1 MRCHCAS
8 NTIIPMDELI
18 YSTRQIFTEYL
29 KMEGCD
35 FFNIPEYQRGYKW
48 TVDNIVQLLEDLKG
62 FKQNSS
68 DEFYCLQNITITKA
82 KVNEHLCFNVIDGQQ
97 RLTTLFILI
106 SYIQR
111 NMSDKVLSSET
122 DILRYSIR
130 EETDKFLRETIL
142 SGEFW
147 NSEEYKPATKD
158 QYYITEV
165 AKAIAEW
172 FRTNSLEERTI
183 LDHLKLI
190 VNKVESGE
198 EETVFASLNGGKVD
212 LDGADLVRALLITR
226 AAKQKYPSLLSE
238 KTFHQIANDDINL
251 NINIKVSSQG
261 KINEF
266 RVKLGIELDM
276 MNNWWSDR
284 KVRSYFEQLLPN
296 RISQNKS
303 FKYSEY
309 PIDLLYYA
317 FFEAYKDELNA
328 QGKTDLDLRV
338 FENGININGRED
350 DDHLEF
356 YMEVKEFHQTLVDW
370 YNDDEIYNLLGY
382 LMYNYKSS
390 SISFAMLWKEWKS
403 SESKS
408 DFKST
413 LKRIIR
419 EQLALAYG
427 KDNDSTETTGT
438 LIQLRRAITN
448 IAENWYEKDF
458 TILFLPLLDLIPEKK
473 QVGNSIR
480 TIFKRLNPDYFKC
493 NQEDKEHVRSRSR
506 RMEEEDMS
514 EEYLL
519 ALEEENRHGLN
530 SIGNIVLLK
539 KEINRSYGNVEL
551 VKKMDRIAREH
562 IMNDTYI
569 RPHTL
574 NVFLSKLRSLKDN
587 GISDN
592 TVFWSE
598 EDIVKTVTSIDSA
611 LTEYLNLPNDLTT
624 TKAEEA

>member
-1 MRCHCAS
+1 
-8 NTIIPMDELI
+8 MDELI

-48 TVDNIVQLLEDLKG
+48 TVDNIIQLLEDLKG

-68 DEFYCLQNITITKA
+68 DEFYCLQNITITKT
-82 KVNEHLCFNVIDGQQ
+82 NINGHSCFNVIDGQQ

-111 NMSDKVLSSET
+111 NMSNKVLSAESN
-122 DILRYSIR
+122 ILRYSIR
-130 EETDKFLRETIL
+130 EETDKFLRESIL
-142 SGEFW
+142 TGDYW
-147 NSEEYKPATKD
+147 NDVEYKPATKD
-158 QYYITEV
+158 QYYIAEV
-165 AKAIAEW
+165 AKAVAEW
-172 FRTNSLEERTI
+172 FNINNLEERTI

-212 LDGADLVRALLITR
+212 LDGADLVRAILITR
-226 AAKQKYPSLLSE
+226 AAKQKYPSLISE
-238 KTFHQIANDDINL
+238 KTLHQNANDDINL
-251 NINIKVSSQG
+251 NINIKVSSLG

-317 FFEAYKDELNA
+317 FFEAYKDKLATHGN
-328 QGKTDLDLRV
+328 TDLDLRI
-338 FENGININGRED
+338 FENGIDKDGEGGN
-350 DDHLEF
+350 DHLEF
-356 YMEVKEFHQTLVDW
+356 YKEVKEFHLTLVDW

-382 LMYNYKSS
+382 LMYNYKSAS
-390 SISFAMLWKEWKS
+390 VSFAMLWNEWKLT
-403 SESKS
+403 ESKS
-408 DFKST
+408 DFKSK

-419 EQLALAYG
+419 EQLALAFPES
-427 KDNDSTETTGT
+427 DDSTDIADK
-438 LIQLRRAITN
+438 LILLRKSITN
-448 IAENWYEKDF
+448 IAENWYVKDF
-458 TILFLPLLDLIPEKK
+458 IIRFLPLLDLIPEKK
-473 QVGNSIR
+473 TVGNSVR

-493 NQEDKEHVRSRSR
+493 NQEDKEHVRSQTRQIAEEN
-506 RMEEEDMS
+506 MTEEDR
-514 EEYLL
+514 L
-519 ALEEENRHGLN
+519 ALEEENRQGIN

-539 KEINRSYGNVEL
+539 ASINRSYGNVDL

-574 NVFLSKLRSLKDN
+574 NVFLSKLQTLKDN
-587 GISDN
+587 GISEDS
-592 TVFWSE
+592 VFWSE
-598 EDIVKTVTSIDSA
+598 EDIVKTVKAIDSS
-611 LTEYLNLPNDLTT
+611 LTDYLELPKELITT
-624 TKAEEA
+624 NTEEA

>member
-1 MRCHCAS
+1 
-8 NTIIPMDELI
+8 MDELI

-29 KMEGCD
+29 KMEGCK

-48 TVDNIVQLLEDLKG
+48 TVDNVVQLLEDLKG

-82 KVNEHLCFNVIDGQQ
+82 KVNGHLCFNVIDGQQ

-111 NMSDKVLSSET
+111 NMSDKVLSTET

-130 EETDKFLRETIL
+130 EETDKFLRESIL

-147 NSEEYKPATKD
+147 NSAEYKPATKD
-158 QYYITEV
+158 QYYITDV

-212 LDGADLVRALLITR
+212 LDGADLVRAILITR

-338 FENGININGRED
+338 FENGININGRDD

-427 KDNDSTETTGT
+427 KDNDNTETTGT
-438 LIQLRRAITN
+438 LIQLRKAITN

-493 NQEDKEHVRSRSR
+493 NQEDKEHVRSRTR
-506 RMEEEDMS
+506 RMEEEDMT
-514 EEYLL
+514 EVYRL

-530 SIGNIVLLK
+530 SIGNVVLLK

-587 GISDN
+587 GISEN
-592 TVFWSE
+592 SVFWSE

-624 TKAEEA
+624 IKAEEA

>member
-1 MRCHCAS
+1 
-8 NTIIPMDELI
+8 MDELI

-35 FFNIPEYQRGYKW
+35 YFNIPEYQRGYKW
-48 TVDNIVQLLEDLKG
+48 TVDNIIQLLEDLKG

-68 DEFYCLQNITITKA
+68 DEFYCLQNITITKT
-82 KVNEHLCFNVIDGQQ
+82 NINGHSCFNVIDGQQ

-111 NMSDKVLSSET
+111 NMSNKVLSAESN
-122 DILRYSIR
+122 ILRYSIR
-130 EETDKFLRETIL
+130 EETDKFLRESIL
-142 SGEFW
+142 TGDYW
-147 NSEEYKPATKD
+147 NDVEYKPATKD
-158 QYYITEV
+158 QYYIAEV
-165 AKAIAEW
+165 AKAVAEW
-172 FRTNSLEERTI
+172 FNINNLEERTI

-212 LDGADLVRALLITR
+212 LDGADLVRAILITR
-226 AAKQKYPSLLSE
+226 AAKQKYPSLISE
-238 KTFHQIANDDINL
+238 KTLHQIANDDINL
-251 NINIKVSSQG
+251 NINIKVSSLG

-317 FFEAYKDELNA
+317 FFEAYKDKLATHGN
-328 QGKTDLDLRV
+328 TDLDLRI
-338 FENGININGRED
+338 FENGIDKDGEGGN
-350 DDHLEF
+350 DHLEF
-356 YMEVKEFHQTLVDW
+356 YKEVKEFHLTLVDW

-382 LMYNYKSS
+382 LMYNYKSAS
-390 SISFAMLWKEWKS
+390 VSFAMLWNEWKLT
-403 SESKS
+403 ESKS
-408 DFKST
+408 DFKSK

-419 EQLALAYG
+419 EQLALAFAG
-427 KDNDSTETTGT
+427 SDDSTDIADK
-438 LIQLRRAITN
+438 LILLRKSITN
-448 IAENWYEKDF
+448 IVENWYVKDF
-458 TILFLPLLDLIPEKK
+458 IIRFLPLLDLIPEKK
-473 QVGNSIR
+473 TVGNSVR

-493 NQEDKEHVRSRSR
+493 NQEDKEHVRSQTRQIAEEN
-506 RMEEEDMS
+506 MTEEDR
-514 EEYLL
+514 L
-519 ALEEENRHGLN
+519 ALEEENRQGIN

-539 KEINRSYGNVEL
+539 ASINRSYGNVEL

-574 NVFLSKLRSLKDN
+574 NVFLSKLQTLKDN
-587 GISDN
+587 GISEDS
-592 TVFWSE
+592 VFWSE
-598 EDIVKTVTSIDSA
+598 EDIVKTVKAIDSS
-611 LTEYLNLPNDLTT
+611 LTDYLELPKELITT
-624 TKAEEA
+624 NTEEA

>member
-1 MRCHCAS
+1 
-8 NTIIPMDELI
+8 MDELI

-68 DEFYCLQNITITKA
+68 DEFYCLQNITITKT
-82 KVNEHLCFNVIDGQQ
+82 NINGHSCFNVIDGQQ

-111 NMSDKVLSSET
+111 NMSNKVLSAESN
-122 DILRYSIR
+122 ILRYSIR
-130 EETDKFLRETIL
+130 EETDKFLRESIL
-142 SGEFW
+142 TGDYW
-147 NSEEYKPATKD
+147 NDVEYKPATKD
-158 QYYITEV
+158 QYYIAEV
-165 AKAIAEW
+165 AKAVAEW
-172 FRTNSLEERTI
+172 FNINNLEERTI

-212 LDGADLVRALLITR
+212 LDGADLVRAILITR
-226 AAKQKYPSLLSE
+226 AAKQKYPSLISE
-238 KTFHQIANDDINL
+238 KTLHQIANNDINL
-251 NINIKVSSQG
+251 NINIKVSSLG

-317 FFEAYKDELNA
+317 FFEAYKDKLATHGN
-328 QGKTDLDLRV
+328 TDLDLRI
-338 FENGININGRED
+338 FENGIDKDGEGGN
-350 DDHLEF
+350 DHLEF
-356 YMEVKEFHQTLVDW
+356 YKEVKEFHLTLVDW

-382 LMYNYKSS
+382 LMYNYKSAS
-390 SISFAMLWKEWKS
+390 VSFAMLWNEWKLT
-403 SESKS
+403 ESKS
-408 DFKST
+408 DFKSK

-419 EQLALAYG
+419 EQLAFAG
-427 KDNDSTETTGT
+427 SDDSTDIADK
-438 LIQLRRAITN
+438 LILLRKSITN
-448 IAENWYEKDF
+448 IAENWYVKDF
-458 TILFLPLLDLIPEKK
+458 IIRFLPLLDLIPEKK
-473 QVGNSIR
+473 TVGNSVR

-493 NQEDKEHVRSRSR
+493 NQEDKEHVRSQTRQIAEEN
-506 RMEEEDMS
+506 MTEEDR
-514 EEYLL
+514 L
-519 ALEEENRHGLN
+519 ALEEENRQGIN

-539 KEINRSYGNVEL
+539 ASINRSYGNVEL

-574 NVFLSKLRSLKDN
+574 NAFLSKLQTLKDN
-587 GISDN
+587 GISEDS
-592 TVFWSE
+592 VFWSE
-598 EDIVKTVTSIDSA
+598 EDIVKTVKAIDSS
-611 LTEYLNLPNDLTT
+611 LTDYLELPKELITT
-624 TKAEEA
+624 NTEEA

>member
-1 MRCHCAS
+1 
-8 NTIIPMDELI
+8 MDELI

-68 DEFYCLQNITITKA
+68 DEFYCLQNITITKT
-82 KVNEHLCFNVIDGQQ
+82 NINGHSCFNVIDGQQ

-111 NMSDKVLSSET
+111 NMSNKVLSAESN
-122 DILRYSIR
+122 ILRYSIR
-130 EETDKFLRETIL
+130 EETDKFLRESIL
-142 SGEFW
+142 TGDYW
-147 NSEEYKPATKD
+147 NDVEYKPATKD
-158 QYYITEV
+158 QYYIAEV
-165 AKAIAEW
+165 AKAVAEW
-172 FRTNSLEERTI
+172 FNINNLEERTI

-212 LDGADLVRALLITR
+212 LDGADLVRAILITR
-226 AAKQKYPSLLSE
+226 AAKQKYPSLISE
-238 KTFHQIANDDINL
+238 KTLHQIANDDINL
-251 NINIKVSSQG
+251 NSNIKVSSLG

-317 FFEAYKDELNA
+317 FFEAYKDKLATHGN
-328 QGKTDLDLRV
+328 TDLDLRI
-338 FENGININGRED
+338 FENGIDKDGEGGN
-350 DDHLEF
+350 DHLEF
-356 YMEVKEFHQTLVDW
+356 YKEVKEFHLTLVDW

-382 LMYNYKSS
+382 LMYNYKSAS
-390 SISFAMLWKEWKS
+390 VSFAMLWNEWKLT
-403 SESKS
+403 ESKS
-408 DFKST
+408 DFKSK

-419 EQLALAYG
+419 EQLALAFAG
-427 KDNDSTETTGT
+427 SDDSTDIADK
-438 LIQLRRAITN
+438 LILLRKSITN
-448 IAENWYEKDF
+448 IAENWYVKDF
-458 TILFLPLLDLIPEKK
+458 IIRFLPLLDLIPEKK
-473 QVGNSIR
+473 TVGNSVR

-493 NQEDKEHVRSRSR
+493 NQEDKEHVRSQTRQIAEEN
-506 RMEEEDMS
+506 MTEEDR
-514 EEYLL
+514 L
-519 ALEEENRHGLN
+519 ALEEENRQGIN

-539 KEINRSYGNVEL
+539 ASINRSYGNVEL
-551 VKKMDRIAREH
+551 VKKMDIIAREH

-574 NVFLSKLRSLKDN
+574 NVFLSKLQTLKDN
-587 GISDN
+587 GISEDS
-592 TVFWSE
+592 VFWSE
-598 EDIVKTVTSIDSA
+598 EDIVKTVKAIDSS
-611 LTEYLNLPNDLTT
+611 LTDYLELPKELITT
-624 TKAEEA
+624 NTEEA

>member
-1 MRCHCAS
+1 
-8 NTIIPMDELI
+8 
-18 YSTRQIFTEYL
+18 
-29 KMEGCD
+29 MEGCD

-48 TVDNIVQLLEDLKG
+48 TVDNIIQLLEDLKG

-68 DEFYCLQNITITKA
+68 DEFYCLQNITITKT
-82 KVNEHLCFNVIDGQQ
+82 NINGHSCFNVIDGQQ

-111 NMSDKVLSSET
+111 NMSNKVLSAESN
-122 DILRYSIR
+122 ILRYSIR
-130 EETDKFLRETIL
+130 EETDKFLRESIL
-142 SGEFW
+142 TGDYW
-147 NSEEYKPATKD
+147 NDVEYKPATKD
-158 QYYITEV
+158 QYYIAEV
-165 AKAIAEW
+165 AKAVAEW
-172 FRTNSLEERTI
+172 FNINNLEERTI

-212 LDGADLVRALLITR
+212 LDGADLVRAILITR
-226 AAKQKYPSLLSE
+226 AAKQKYPSLISE
-238 KTFHQIANDDINL
+238 KTLHQIANDDINL
-251 NINIKVSSQG
+251 NINIKVSSLG

-317 FFEAYKDELNA
+317 FFEAYKDKLATHGN
-328 QGKTDLDLRV
+328 TDLDLRI
-338 FENGININGRED
+338 FENGIDKDGEGGN
-350 DDHLEF
+350 DHLEF
-356 YMEVKEFHQTLVDW
+356 YKEVKEFHLTLVDW

-382 LMYNYKSS
+382 LMYNYKSAS
-390 SISFAMLWKEWKS
+390 VSFAMLWNEWKLT
-403 SESKS
+403 ESKS
-408 DFKST
+408 DFKSK

-419 EQLALAYG
+419 EQLALAFARS
-427 KDNDSTETTGT
+427 DDSTDIADK
-438 LIQLRRAITN
+438 LILLRKSITN
-448 IAENWYEKDF
+448 IVENWYVKDF
-458 TILFLPLLDLIPEKK
+458 IIRFLPLLDLIPEKK
-473 QVGNSIR
+473 TVGNSVR

-493 NQEDKEHVRSRSR
+493 NQEDKEHVRSQTRQIAEEN
-506 RMEEEDMS
+506 MTEEDR
-514 EEYLL
+514 L
-519 ALEEENRHGLN
+519 ALEEENRQGIN

-539 KEINRSYGNVEL
+539 ASINRSYGNVEL
-551 VKKMDRIAREH
+551 VKKMDIIAREH

-574 NVFLSKLRSLKDN
+574 NVFLSKLQTLKDN
-587 GISDN
+587 GISEDS
-592 TVFWSE
+592 VFWSE
-598 EDIVKTVTSIDSA
+598 EDIVKTVKAIDSS
-611 LTEYLNLPNDLTT
+611 LTDYLELPKELITT
-624 TKAEEA
+624 NTEEA

>member
-1 MRCHCAS
+1 
-8 NTIIPMDELI
+8 MDELI

-68 DEFYCLQNITITKA
+68 DEFYCLQNITITKT
-82 KVNEHLCFNVIDGQQ
+82 NINGHSCFNVIDGQQ

-111 NMSDKVLSSET
+111 NMSNKVLSAESN
-122 DILRYSIR
+122 ILRYSIR
-130 EETDKFLRETIL
+130 EETDKFLRESIL
-142 SGEFW
+142 TGDYW
-147 NSEEYKPATKD
+147 NDVEYKPATKD
-158 QYYITEV
+158 QYYIAEV
-165 AKAIAEW
+165 AKAVAEW
-172 FRTNSLEERTI
+172 FNINNLEERTI

-212 LDGADLVRALLITR
+212 LDGADLVRAILITR
-226 AAKQKYPSLLSE
+226 AAKQKYPSLISE
-238 KTFHQIANDDINL
+238 KTLHQIANNDINL
-251 NINIKVSSQG
+251 NINIKVSSLG

-317 FFEAYKDELNA
+317 FFEAYKDKLATHGN
-328 QGKTDLDLRV
+328 TDLDLRI
-338 FENGININGRED
+338 FENGIDKDGEGGN
-350 DDHLEF
+350 DHLEF
-356 YMEVKEFHQTLVDW
+356 YKEVKEFHLTLVDW

-382 LMYNYKSS
+382 LMYNYKSAS
-390 SISFAMLWKEWKS
+390 VSFAMLWNEWKLT
-403 SESKS
+403 ESKS
-408 DFKST
+408 DFKSK

-419 EQLALAYG
+419 EQLALAFPES
-427 KDNDSTETTGT
+427 DDSTDIADK
-438 LIQLRRAITN
+438 LILLRKSITN
-448 IAENWYEKDF
+448 IAENWYVKDF
-458 TILFLPLLDLIPEKK
+458 IIRFLPLLDLIPEKK
-473 QVGNSIR
+473 TVGNSVR

-493 NQEDKEHVRSRSR
+493 NQEDKEHVRSQTRQIAEEN
-506 RMEEEDMS
+506 MTEEDR
-514 EEYLL
+514 L
-519 ALEEENRHGLN
+519 ALEEENRQGIN

-539 KEINRSYGNVEL
+539 ASINRSYGNVEL

-574 NVFLSKLRSLKDN
+574 NVFLSKLQTLKDN
-587 GISDN
+587 GISEDS
-592 TVFWSE
+592 VFWSE
-598 EDIVKTVTSIDSA
+598 EDIVKTVKAIDSS
-611 LTEYLNLPNDLTT
+611 LTDYLELPKELITT
-624 TKAEEA
+624 NTEEA

>member
-1 MRCHCAS
+1 
-8 NTIIPMDELI
+8 MDELI

-48 TVDNIVQLLEDLKG
+48 TVDNIIQLLEDLKG

-68 DEFYCLQNITITKA
+68 DEFYCLQNITITKT
-82 KVNEHLCFNVIDGQQ
+82 NINGHTCFNVIDGQQ

-111 NMSDKVLSSET
+111 NMSNKVLSAESN
-122 DILRYSIR
+122 ILRYSIR
-130 EETDKFLRETIL
+130 EETDKFLRESIL
-142 SGEFW
+142 TGDYW
-147 NSEEYKPATKD
+147 NDVEYKPATKD
-158 QYYITEV
+158 QYYIAEV
-165 AKAIAEW
+165 AKAVAEW
-172 FRTNSLEERTI
+172 FNINNLEERTI

-212 LDGADLVRALLITR
+212 LDGADLVRAILITR
-226 AAKQKYPSLLSE
+226 AAKQKYPSLISE
-238 KTFHQIANDDINL
+238 KTLHQIANNDINL
-251 NINIKVSSQG
+251 NINIKVSSLG

-317 FFEAYKDELNA
+317 FFEAYKDKLATHGN
-328 QGKTDLDLRV
+328 TDLDLRI
-338 FENGININGRED
+338 FENGIDKDGEGGN
-350 DDHLEF
+350 DHLEF
-356 YMEVKEFHQTLVDW
+356 YKEVKEFHLTLVDW

-382 LMYNYKSS
+382 LMYNYKSAS
-390 SISFAMLWKEWKS
+390 VSFAMLWNEWKLT
-403 SESKS
+403 ESKS
-408 DFKST
+408 DFKSK

-419 EQLALAYG
+419 EQLALAFARS
-427 KDNDSTETTGT
+427 DDSTDIADK
-438 LIQLRRAITN
+438 LILLRKSITN
-448 IAENWYEKDF
+448 IAENWYVKDF
-458 TILFLPLLDLIPEKK
+458 IIRFLPLLDLIPEKK
-473 QVGNSIR
+473 TVGNSVR

-493 NQEDKEHVRSRSR
+493 NQEDKEHVRSQTRQIAEEN
-506 RMEEEDMS
+506 MTEEDR
-514 EEYLL
+514 L
-519 ALEEENRHGLN
+519 ALEEENRQGIN

-539 KEINRSYGNVEL
+539 ASINRSYGNVEL
-551 VKKMDRIAREH
+551 VTKMDRIAREH

-574 NVFLSKLRSLKDN
+574 NVFLSKLQTLKDN
-587 GISDN
+587 GISEDS
-592 TVFWSE
+592 VFWSE
-598 EDIVKTVTSIDSA
+598 EDIVKTVKAIDSS
-611 LTEYLNLPNDLTT
+611 LTDYLELPKELITT
-624 TKAEEA
+624 NTEEA

>member
-1 MRCHCAS
+1 
-8 NTIIPMDELI
+8 MDELI

-48 TVDNIVQLLEDLKG
+48 TVDNIIQLLEDLKG

-68 DEFYCLQNITITKA
+68 DEFYCLQNITITKT
-82 KVNEHLCFNVIDGQQ
+82 NINGHSCFNVIDGQQ

-111 NMSDKVLSSET
+111 NMSNKVLSAESN
-122 DILRYSIR
+122 ILRYSIR
-130 EETDKFLRETIL
+130 EETDKFLRESIL
-142 SGEFW
+142 TGDYW
-147 NSEEYKPATKD
+147 NDVEYKPATKD
-158 QYYITEV
+158 QYYIAEV
-165 AKAIAEW
+165 AKAVAEW
-172 FRTNSLEERTI
+172 FNINNLEERTI

-212 LDGADLVRALLITR
+212 LDGADLVRAILITR
-226 AAKQKYPSLLSE
+226 AAKQKYPSLISE
-238 KTFHQIANDDINL
+238 KTLHQIANNDINL
-251 NINIKVSSQG
+251 NINIKVSSLG

-317 FFEAYKDELNA
+317 FFEAYKDKLATHGN
-328 QGKTDLDLRV
+328 TDLDLRI
-338 FENGININGRED
+338 FENGIDKDGEGGN
-350 DDHLEF
+350 DHLEF
-356 YMEVKEFHQTLVDW
+356 YKEVKEFHLTLVDW

-382 LMYNYKSS
+382 LMYNYKSAS
-390 SISFAMLWKEWKS
+390 VSFAMLWNEWKLT
-403 SESKS
+403 ESKS
-408 DFKST
+408 DFKSK

-419 EQLALAYG
+419 EQLALAFAG
-427 KDNDSTETTGT
+427 SDDSTDIADK
-438 LIQLRRAITN
+438 LILLRKSITN
-448 IAENWYEKDF
+448 IAENWYVKDF
-458 TILFLPLLDLIPEKK
+458 IIRFLPLLDLIPEKK
-473 QVGNSIR
+473 TVGNSVR

-493 NQEDKEHVRSRSR
+493 NQEDKEHVRSQTRQIAEEN
-506 RMEEEDMS
+506 MTEEDR
-514 EEYLL
+514 L
-519 ALEEENRHGLN
+519 ALEEENRQGIN

-539 KEINRSYGNVEL
+539 ASINRSYGNVEL

-574 NVFLSKLRSLKDN
+574 NVFLSKLQTLKDN
-587 GISDN
+587 GISEDS
-592 TVFWSE
+592 VFWSE
-598 EDIVKTVTSIDSA
+598 EDIVKTVKAIDSS
-611 LTEYLNLPNDLTT
+611 LTDYLELPKELITT
-624 TKAEEA
+624 NTEEA

>member
-1 MRCHCAS
+1 
-8 NTIIPMDELI
+8 
-18 YSTRQIFTEYL
+18 
-29 KMEGCD
+29 MEGCD

-48 TVDNIVQLLEDLKG
+48 TVDNIIQLLEDLKG

-68 DEFYCLQNITITKA
+68 DEFYCLQNITITKT
-82 KVNEHLCFNVIDGQQ
+82 NINGHSCFNVIDGQQ

-111 NMSDKVLSSET
+111 NMSNKVLSAESN
-122 DILRYSIR
+122 ILRYSIR
-130 EETDKFLRETIL
+130 EETDKFLRESIL
-142 SGEFW
+142 TGDYW
-147 NSEEYKPATKD
+147 NDVEYKPATKD
-158 QYYITEV
+158 QYYIAEV
-165 AKAIAEW
+165 AKAVAEW
-172 FRTNSLEERTI
+172 FNINNLEERTI

-212 LDGADLVRALLITR
+212 LDGADLVRAILITR
-226 AAKQKYPSLLSE
+226 AAKQKYPSLISE
-238 KTFHQIANDDINL
+238 KTLHQIANDDINL
-251 NINIKVSSQG
+251 NINIKVSSLG

-317 FFEAYKDELNA
+317 FFEAYKDKLATHGN
-328 QGKTDLDLRV
+328 TDLDLRI
-338 FENGININGRED
+338 FENGIDKDGEGGN
-350 DDHLEF
+350 DHLEF
-356 YMEVKEFHQTLVDW
+356 YKEVKEFHLTLVDW

-382 LMYNYKSS
+382 LMYNYKSAS
-390 SISFAMLWKEWKS
+390 VSFAMLWNEWKLT
-403 SESKS
+403 ESKS
-408 DFKST
+408 DFKSK

-419 EQLALAYG
+419 EQLAFAG
-427 KDNDSTETTGT
+427 SDDSTDIADK
-438 LIQLRRAITN
+438 LILLRKSITN
-448 IAENWYEKDF
+448 IAENWYVKDF
-458 TILFLPLLDLIPEKK
+458 IIRFLPLLDLIPEKK
-473 QVGNSIR
+473 TVGNSVR

-493 NQEDKEHVRSRSR
+493 NQEDKEHVRSQTRQIAEEN
-506 RMEEEDMS
+506 MTEEDR
-514 EEYLL
+514 L
-519 ALEEENRHGLN
+519 ALEEENRQGIN

-539 KEINRSYGNVEL
+539 ASINRSYGNVEL
-551 VKKMDRIAREH
+551 VKKMDIIAREH

-574 NVFLSKLRSLKDN
+574 NVFLSKLQTLKDN
-587 GISDN
+587 GISEDS
-592 TVFWSE
+592 VFWSE
-598 EDIVKTVTSIDSA
+598 EDIVKTVKAIDSS
-611 LTEYLNLPNDLTT
+611 LTDYLELPKELITT
-624 TKAEEA
+624 NTEEA

>member
-1 MRCHCAS
+1 
-8 NTIIPMDELI
+8 
-18 YSTRQIFTEYL
+18 
-29 KMEGCD
+29 MEGCE

-62 FKQNSS
+62 FKQNTS
-68 DEFYCLQNITITKA
+68 DEFYCLQNITLTKT

-106 SYIQR
+106 SYLQR
-111 NMSDKVLSSET
+111 NMRDKVLSAES

-130 EETDKFLRETIL
+130 EETDKFLRESIL
-142 SGEFW
+142 SGDFW
-147 NSEEYKPATKD
+147 TDKEYTPATKD

-165 AKAIAEW
+165 AKAIDEW
-172 FRTNSLEERTI
+172 FKTNSLEETTI
-183 LDHLKLI
+183 LDHLKII
-190 VNKVESGE
+190 VNKVDSGE

-212 LDGADLVRALLITR
+212 LDGADLVRAILITR
-226 AAKQKYPSLLSE
+226 AAKQKYPSLLTE
-238 KTFHQIANDDINL
+238 KTLHQIANDDINL
-251 NINIKVSSQG
+251 NIHIKVSSQG

-284 KVRSYFEQLLPN
+284 EVRSYFEQLLPN

-317 FFEAYKDELNA
+317 FFEAYKNNLAAHGN
-328 QGKTDLDLRV
+328 TDLDVRV
-338 FENGININGRED
+338 FENGININGKEG

-356 YMEVKEFHQTLVDW
+356 YMEVKEFHLTLVDW

-382 LMYNYKSS
+382 LMYNFKSS
-390 SISFAMLWKEWKS
+390 SVSFAMLWKEWEL

-408 DFKST
+408 DFKSK
-413 LKRIIR
+413 LKRTIR
-419 EQLALAYG
+419 EQLALAFAG
-427 KDNDSTETTGT
+427 TDDSTDITDK
-438 LIQLRRAITN
+438 LLLLRKSITN
-448 IAENWYEKDF
+448 IAENWYDKDF
-458 TILFLPLLDLIPEKK
+458 TTRFIPLLDLIPEKK
-473 QVGNSIR
+473 NVGNSVR
-480 TIFKRLNPDYFKC
+480 TIFKRLHSDYFKC
-493 NQEDKEHVRSRSR
+493 NQEDKEHVRSQTRQIAD
-506 RMEEEDMS
+506 EDMT
-514 EEYLL
+514 EEYRL

-539 KEINRSYGNVEL
+539 AAINRSYGNDEL

-574 NVFLSKLRSLKDN
+574 NVFLSKLRTLNEN
-587 GISDN
+587 GISEDS
-592 TVFWSE
+592 VFWSE
-598 EDIVKTVTSIDSA
+598 DDIVKTATYIDAA
-611 LTEYLNLPNDLTT
+611 LTEYLELPKDLVTNNI
-624 TKAEEA
+624 EEV

>member
-1 MRCHCAS
+1 
-8 NTIIPMDELI
+8 MDELI

-130 EETDKFLRETIL
+130 GETDMFLRETIL

-212 LDGADLVRALLITR
+212 LDGADLVRAILITR

-338 FENGININGRED
+338 FENGININGRDD

-473 QVGNSIR
+473 PVGNSIR
-480 TIFKRLNPDYFKC
+480 TIFKRLSPDYFKC

-587 GISDN
+587 GISEN
-592 TVFWSE
+592 SVFWSE
-598 EDIVKTVTSIDSA
+598 EDIVKTVKSIDSA

-624 TKAEEA
+624 IKAEEA

>member
-1 MRCHCAS
+1 
-8 NTIIPMDELI
+8 MDELI

-48 TVDNIVQLLEDLKG
+48 TVDNIIQLLEDLKG

-68 DEFYCLQNITITKA
+68 DEFYCLQNITITKT
-82 KVNEHLCFNVIDGQQ
+82 NINGHSCFNVIDGQQ

-111 NMSDKVLSSET
+111 NMSNKVLSAESN
-122 DILRYSIR
+122 ILRYSIR
-130 EETDKFLRETIL
+130 EETDKFLRESIL
-142 SGEFW
+142 TGDYW
-147 NSEEYKPATKD
+147 NDVEYKPATKD
-158 QYYITEV
+158 QYYIAEV
-165 AKAIAEW
+165 AKAVAEW
-172 FRTNSLEERTI
+172 FNINNLEERTI

-212 LDGADLVRALLITR
+212 LDGADLVRAILITR
-226 AAKQKYPSLLSE
+226 AAKQKYPSLISE
-238 KTFHQIANDDINL
+238 KTLHQIANNDINL
-251 NINIKVSSQG
+251 NINIKVSSLG

-317 FFEAYKDELNA
+317 FFEAYKDKLATHGN
-328 QGKTDLDLRV
+328 TDLDLRI
-338 FENGININGRED
+338 FENGIDKDGEGGN
-350 DDHLEF
+350 DHLEF
-356 YMEVKEFHQTLVDW
+356 YKEVKEFHLTLVDW

-382 LMYNYKSS
+382 LMYNYKSAS
-390 SISFAMLWKEWKS
+390 VSFAMLWNEWKLT
-403 SESKS
+403 ESKS
-408 DFKST
+408 DFKSK

-419 EQLALAYG
+419 EQLALAFARS
-427 KDNDSTETTGT
+427 DDSTDIADK
-438 LIQLRRAITN
+438 LILLRKSITN
-448 IAENWYEKDF
+448 IAENWYVKDF
-458 TILFLPLLDLIPEKK
+458 IIRFLPLLDLIPEKK
-473 QVGNSIR
+473 TVGNSVR

-493 NQEDKEHVRSRSR
+493 NQEDKEHVRSQTRQIAEEN
-506 RMEEEDMS
+506 MTEEDR
-514 EEYLL
+514 L
-519 ALEEENRHGLN
+519 ALEEENRQGIN

-539 KEINRSYGNVEL
+539 ASINRSYGNVDL

-574 NVFLSKLRSLKDN
+574 NVFLSKLQTLKDN
-587 GISDN
+587 GISEDS
-592 TVFWSE
+592 VFWSE
-598 EDIVKTVTSIDSA
+598 EDIVKTVKAIDSS
-611 LTEYLNLPNDLTT
+611 LTDYLELPKELITT
-624 TKAEEA
+624 NTEEA

>member
-1 MRCHCAS
+1 
-8 NTIIPMDELI
+8 MD
-18 YSTRQIFTEYL
+18 
-29 KMEGCD
+29 
-35 FFNIPEYQRGYKW
+35 N
-48 TVDNIVQLLEDLKG
+48 VVQLLEDLKG

-82 KVNEHLCFNVIDGQQ
+82 KVNGHLCFNVIDGQQ

-111 NMSDKVLSSET
+111 NMSDKVLSTET

-130 EETDKFLRETIL
+130 EETDKFLRESIL

-147 NSEEYKPATKD
+147 NSAEYKPATKD

-212 LDGADLVRALLITR
+212 LDGADLVRAILITR

-338 FENGININGRED
+338 FENGININGRDD

-427 KDNDSTETTGT
+427 KDNDNTETTGT
-438 LIQLRRAITN
+438 LIQLRKAITN

-493 NQEDKEHVRSRSR
+493 NQEDKEHVRSRTR
-506 RMEEEDMS
+506 RMEEEDMT
-514 EEYLL
+514 EVYRL

-530 SIGNIVLLK
+530 SIGNVVLLK

-587 GISDN
+587 GISEN
-592 TVFWSE
+592 SVFWSE

-624 TKAEEA
+624 IKAEEA

>member
-1 MRCHCAS
+1 
-8 NTIIPMDELI
+8 MDELI

-48 TVDNIVQLLEDLKG
+48 TVDNIIQLLEDLKG

-68 DEFYCLQNITITKA
+68 DEFYCLQNITITKT
-82 KVNEHLCFNVIDGQQ
+82 NINGHSCFNVIDGQQ

-111 NMSDKVLSSET
+111 NMSNKVLSAESN
-122 DILRYSIR
+122 ILRYSIR
-130 EETDKFLRETIL
+130 EETDKFLRESIL
-142 SGEFW
+142 TGDYW
-147 NSEEYKPATKD
+147 NDVEYKPATKD
-158 QYYITEV
+158 QYYIAEV
-165 AKAIAEW
+165 AKAVAEW
-172 FRTNSLEERTI
+172 FNINNLEERTI

-212 LDGADLVRALLITR
+212 LDGADLVRAILITR
-226 AAKQKYPSLLSE
+226 AAKQKYPSLISE
-238 KTFHQIANDDINL
+238 KTLHQIANDDINL
-251 NINIKVSSQG
+251 NINIKVSSLG

-317 FFEAYKDELNA
+317 FFEAYKDKLATHGN
-328 QGKTDLDLRV
+328 TDLDLRI
-338 FENGININGRED
+338 FENGIDKDGEGGN
-350 DDHLEF
+350 DHLEF
-356 YMEVKEFHQTLVDW
+356 YKEVKEFHLTLVDW

-382 LMYNYKSS
+382 LMYNYKSAS
-390 SISFAMLWKEWKS
+390 VSFAMLWNEWKLT
-403 SESKS
+403 ESKS
-408 DFKST
+408 DFKSK

-419 EQLALAYG
+419 EQLALAFPG
-427 KDNDSTETTGT
+427 SDDSTDIADK
-438 LIQLRRAITN
+438 LILLRKSITN
-448 IAENWYEKDF
+448 IAENWYVKDF
-458 TILFLPLLDLIPEKK
+458 IIRFLPLLDLIPEKK
-473 QVGNSIR
+473 TVGNSVR

-493 NQEDKEHVRSRSR
+493 NQEDKEHVRSQTRQIAEEN
-506 RMEEEDMS
+506 MTEEDR
-514 EEYLL
+514 L
-519 ALEEENRHGLN
+519 ALEEENRQGIN

-539 KEINRSYGNVEL
+539 ASINRSYGNVEL
-551 VKKMDRIAREH
+551 VKKMDIIAREH

-574 NVFLSKLRSLKDN
+574 NVFLSKLQTLKDN
-587 GISDN
+587 GISEDS
-592 TVFWSE
+592 VFWSE
-598 EDIVKTVTSIDSA
+598 EDIVKTVKAIDSS
-611 LTEYLNLPNDLTT
+611 LTDYLELPKELITT
-624 TKAEEA
+624 NTEEA

>member
-1 MRCHCAS
+1 
-8 NTIIPMDELI
+8 MDELI

-48 TVDNIVQLLEDLKG
+48 TVDNIIQLLEDLKG

-68 DEFYCLQNITITKA
+68 DEFYCLQNITITKT
-82 KVNEHLCFNVIDGQQ
+82 NINGHSCFNVIDGQQ

-111 NMSDKVLSSET
+111 NMSNKVLSAESN
-122 DILRYSIR
+122 ILRYSIR
-130 EETDKFLRETIL
+130 EETDKFLRESIL
-142 SGEFW
+142 TGDYW
-147 NSEEYKPATKD
+147 NDVEYKPATKD
-158 QYYITEV
+158 QYYIAEV
-165 AKAIAEW
+165 AKAVAEW
-172 FRTNSLEERTI
+172 FNINNLEERTI

-212 LDGADLVRALLITR
+212 LDGADLVRAILITR
-226 AAKQKYPSLLSE
+226 AAKQKYPSLISE
-238 KTFHQIANDDINL
+238 KTLHQIANDDINL
-251 NINIKVSSQG
+251 NINIKVSSLG

-317 FFEAYKDELNA
+317 FFEAYKDKLATHGN
-328 QGKTDLDLRV
+328 TDLDLRI
-338 FENGININGRED
+338 FENGIDKDGEGGN
-350 DDHLEF
+350 DHLEF
-356 YMEVKEFHQTLVDW
+356 YKEVKEFHLTLVDW

-382 LMYNYKSS
+382 LMYNYKSAS
-390 SISFAMLWKEWKS
+390 VSFAMLWNEWKLT
-403 SESKS
+403 ESKS
-408 DFKST
+408 DFKSK

-419 EQLALAYG
+419 EQLALAFPES
-427 KDNDSTETTGT
+427 DDSTDIADK
-438 LIQLRRAITN
+438 LILLRKSITN
-448 IAENWYEKDF
+448 IAENWYVKDF
-458 TILFLPLLDLIPEKK
+458 IIRFLPLLDLIPEKK
-473 QVGNSIR
+473 TVGNSVR

-493 NQEDKEHVRSRSR
+493 NQEDKEHVRSQTRQIAEEN
-506 RMEEEDMS
+506 MTEEDR
-514 EEYLL
+514 L
-519 ALEEENRHGLN
+519 ALEEENRQGIN

-539 KEINRSYGNVEL
+539 ASINRSYGNIEL

-574 NVFLSKLRSLKDN
+574 NVFLSKLQTLKDN
-587 GISDN
+587 GISEDS
-592 TVFWSE
+592 VFWSE
-598 EDIVKTVTSIDSA
+598 EDIVKTVKAIDSS
-611 LTEYLNLPNDLTT
+611 LTDYLELPKELITT
-624 TKAEEA
+624 NTEEA

>member
-1 MRCHCAS
+1 
-8 NTIIPMDELI
+8 MDELI

-48 TVDNIVQLLEDLKG
+48 TVDNIIQLLEDLKG

-68 DEFYCLQNITITKA
+68 DEFYCLQNITITKT
-82 KVNEHLCFNVIDGQQ
+82 NINGHSCFNVIDGQQ

-111 NMSDKVLSSET
+111 NMSNKVLSAESN
-122 DILRYSIR
+122 ILRYSIR
-130 EETDKFLRETIL
+130 EETDKFLRESIL
-142 SGEFW
+142 TGDYW
-147 NSEEYKPATKD
+147 NDVEYKPATKD
-158 QYYITEV
+158 QYYIAEV
-165 AKAIAEW
+165 AKAVAEW
-172 FRTNSLEERTI
+172 FNINNLEERTI

-212 LDGADLVRALLITR
+212 LDGADLVRAILITR
-226 AAKQKYPSLLSE
+226 AAKQKYPSLISE
-238 KTFHQIANDDINL
+238 KTLHQIANDDINL
-251 NINIKVSSQG
+251 NINIKVSSLG

-317 FFEAYKDELNA
+317 FFEAYKDKLATHGN
-328 QGKTDLDLRV
+328 TDLDLRI
-338 FENGININGRED
+338 FENGIDKDGEGGN
-350 DDHLEF
+350 DHLEF
-356 YMEVKEFHQTLVDW
+356 YKEVKEFHLTLVDW

-382 LMYNYKSS
+382 LMYNYKSAS
-390 SISFAMLWKEWKS
+390 VSFAMLWNEWKLT
-403 SESKS
+403 ESKS
-408 DFKST
+408 DFKSK

-419 EQLALAYG
+419 EQLALAFARS
-427 KDNDSTETTGT
+427 DDSTDIADK
-438 LIQLRRAITN
+438 LILLRKSITN
-448 IAENWYEKDF
+448 IAENWYVKDF
-458 TILFLPLLDLIPEKK
+458 IIRFLPLLDLIPEKK
-473 QVGNSIR
+473 TVGNSVR

-493 NQEDKEHVRSRSR
+493 NQEDKEHVRSQTRQIAEEN
-506 RMEEEDMS
+506 MTEEDR
-514 EEYLL
+514 L
-519 ALEEENRHGLN
+519 ALEEENRQGIN

-539 KEINRSYGNVEL
+539 ASINRSYSNVEL

-574 NVFLSKLRSLKDN
+574 NVFLSKLQTLKDN
-587 GISDN
+587 GISEDS
-592 TVFWSE
+592 VFWSE
-598 EDIVKTVTSIDSA
+598 EDIVKTVKAIDSS
-611 LTEYLNLPNDLTT
+611 LTDYLELPKELITT
-624 TKAEEA
+624 NTEEA

>member
-1 MRCHCAS
+1 
-8 NTIIPMDELI
+8 MDELI

-48 TVDNIVQLLEDLKG
+48 TVDNIIQLLEDLKG

-68 DEFYCLQNITITKA
+68 DEFYCLQNITITKT
-82 KVNEHLCFNVIDGQQ
+82 NINGHSCFNVIDGQQ

-111 NMSDKVLSSET
+111 NMSNKVLSAESN
-122 DILRYSIR
+122 ILRYSIR
-130 EETDKFLRETIL
+130 EETDKFLRESIL
-142 SGEFW
+142 TGDYW
-147 NSEEYKPATKD
+147 NDVEYKPATKD
-158 QYYITEV
+158 QYYIAEV
-165 AKAIAEW
+165 AKAVAEW
-172 FRTNSLEERTI
+172 FNINNLEERTI

-212 LDGADLVRALLITR
+212 LDGADLVRAILITR
-226 AAKQKYPSLLSE
+226 AAKQKYPSLISE
-238 KTFHQIANDDINL
+238 KTLHQIANNDINL
-251 NINIKVSSQG
+251 NINIKVSSLG

-317 FFEAYKDELNA
+317 FFEAYKDKLATHGN
-328 QGKTDLDLRV
+328 TDLDLRI
-338 FENGININGRED
+338 FENGIDKDGEGGN
-350 DDHLEF
+350 DHLEF
-356 YMEVKEFHQTLVDW
+356 YKEVKEFHLTLVDW

-382 LMYNYKSS
+382 LMYNYKSAS
-390 SISFAMLWKEWKS
+390 VSFAMLWNEWKLT
-403 SESKS
+403 ESKS
-408 DFKST
+408 DFKSK

-419 EQLALAYG
+419 EQLALAFAG
-427 KDNDSTETTGT
+427 SDDSTDIADK
-438 LIQLRRAITN
+438 LILLRKSITN
-448 IAENWYEKDF
+448 IAENWYVKDF
-458 TILFLPLLDLIPEKK
+458 IIRFLPLLDLIPEKK
-473 QVGNSIR
+473 TVGNSVR

-493 NQEDKEHVRSRSR
+493 NQEDKEHVRSQTRQIAEEN
-506 RMEEEDMS
+506 MTEEDR
-514 EEYLL
+514 L
-519 ALEEENRHGLN
+519 ALEEENRQGIN

-539 KEINRSYGNVEL
+539 ASINRGYGNVEL

-574 NVFLSKLRSLKDN
+574 NVFLSKLQTLKDN
-587 GISDN
+587 GISEDS
-592 TVFWSE
+592 VFWSE
-598 EDIVKTVTSIDSA
+598 EDIVKTVKAIDSS
-611 LTEYLNLPNDLTT
+611 LTDYLELPKELITT
-624 TKAEEA
+624 NTEEA

>member
-1 MRCHCAS
+1 MRS
-8 NTIIPMDELI
+8 MDELI

-29 KMEGCD
+29 KIEGCE

-48 TVDNIVQLLEDLKG
+48 TVDNIIQLLEDLKG
-62 FKQNSS
+62 FRQNSS
-68 DEFYCLQNITITKA
+68 DEFYCLQNITITKT
-82 KVNEHLCFNVIDGQQ
+82 KVNEHTCFNVIDGQQ
-97 RLTTLFILI
+97 RLTTLFILV

-111 NMSDKVLSSET
+111 NMNAKVLSSES

-130 EETDKFLRETIL
+130 EETDRFLRESIL
-142 SGEFW
+142 SGDFW
-147 NSEEYKPATKD
+147 NDTDYKPATKD
-158 QYYITEV
+158 QYYISEV

-172 FRTNSLEERTI
+172 FKTNNLEEKTI

-190 VNKVESGE
+190 VNKVDSGE

-212 LDGADLVRALLITR
+212 LDGADLVRAILITR

-238 KTFHQIANDDINL
+238 KTLHQIANDDINL

-317 FFEAYKDELNA
+317 FFEAYKDELKA
-328 QGKTDLDLRV
+328 QGNTDLDLRV
-338 FENGININGRED
+338 FENGININGKED

-356 YMEVKEFHQTLVDW
+356 YMEIKEFHLTLVDW

-390 SISFAMLWKEWKS
+390 SVSFAMLWKEWKL

-408 DFKST
+408 DFKSK

-419 EQLALAYG
+419 EQLAMAYAG
-427 KDNDSTETTGT
+427 ADDSTEIADK
-438 LIQLRRAITN
+438 LIQLRKAITN
-448 IAENWYEKDF
+448 ITENWYEKDF
-458 TILFLPLLDLIPEKK
+458 TIRFLPLLDLIPERK
-473 QVGNSIR
+473 QVGNSVR

-493 NQEDKEHVRSRSR
+493 NHEDKEHVRSQTRQIA
-506 RMEEEDMS
+506 EEDMT
-514 EEYLL
+514 EKHRI
-519 ALEEENRHGLN
+519 ALQEENRHGLN
-530 SIGNIVLLK
+530 SVGNIVLLNAS
-539 KEINRSYGNVEL
+539 INRSYGNDEL

-574 NVFLSKLRSLKDN
+574 NVFLSKLQTLKDN
-587 GISDN
+587 GISEDA
-592 TVFWSE
+592 VFWSE
-598 EDIVKTVTSIDSA
+598 EDIINTVTAIDVSLA
-611 LTEYLNLPNDLTT
+611 DYLELPKDFINNNT
-624 TKAEEA
+624 EEA

>member
-1 MRCHCAS
+1 
-8 NTIIPMDELI
+8 MDELI

-48 TVDNIVQLLEDLKG
+48 TVDNIIQLLEDLKG

-68 DEFYCLQNITITKA
+68 DEFYCLQNITITKT
-82 KVNEHLCFNVIDGQQ
+82 NINGHSCFNVIDGQQ

-111 NMSDKVLSSET
+111 NMSNKVLSAESN
-122 DILRYSIR
+122 ILRYSIR
-130 EETDKFLRETIL
+130 EETDKFLRESIL
-142 SGEFW
+142 TGDYW
-147 NSEEYKPATKD
+147 NDVEYKPATKD
-158 QYYITEV
+158 QYYIAEV
-165 AKAIAEW
+165 AKAVAEW
-172 FRTNSLEERTI
+172 FNINNLEERTI

-212 LDGADLVRALLITR
+212 LDGADLVRAILITR
-226 AAKQKYPSLLSE
+226 AAKQKYPSLISE
-238 KTFHQIANDDINL
+238 KTLHQIANDDINL
-251 NINIKVSSQG
+251 NINIKVSSLG

-317 FFEAYKDELNA
+317 FFEAYKDKLATHGN
-328 QGKTDLDLRV
+328 TDLDLRI
-338 FENGININGRED
+338 FENGIDKDGEGGN
-350 DDHLEF
+350 DHLEF
-356 YMEVKEFHQTLVDW
+356 YKEVKEFHLTLVDW

-382 LMYNYKSS
+382 LMYNYKSAS
-390 SISFAMLWKEWKS
+390 VSFAMLWNEWKLT
-403 SESKS
+403 ESKS
-408 DFKST
+408 DFKSK

-419 EQLALAYG
+419 EQLALAFAG
-427 KDNDSTETTGT
+427 SDDSTDIADK
-438 LIQLRRAITN
+438 LILLRKSITN
-448 IAENWYEKDF
+448 IVENWYVKVF
-458 TILFLPLLDLIPEKK
+458 IIRFLPLLDLIPEKK
-473 QVGNSIR
+473 TVGNSVR

-493 NQEDKEHVRSRSR
+493 NQEDKEHVRSQTRQIAEEN
-506 RMEEEDMS
+506 MTEEDR
-514 EEYLL
+514 L
-519 ALEEENRHGLN
+519 ALEEENRQGIN

-539 KEINRSYGNVEL
+539 ASINRSYGNVEL

-574 NVFLSKLRSLKDN
+574 NVFLSKLQTLKDN
-587 GISDN
+587 GISEDS
-592 TVFWSE
+592 VFWSE
-598 EDIVKTVTSIDSA
+598 EDIVKTVKAIDSS
-611 LTEYLNLPNDLTT
+611 LTDYLELPKELITT
-624 TKAEEA
+624 NTEEA

>member
-1 MRCHCAS
+1 
-8 NTIIPMDELI
+8 MDELI

-48 TVDNIVQLLEDLKG
+48 TVDNIIQLLEDLKG

-68 DEFYCLQNITITKA
+68 DEFYCLQNITITKT
-82 KVNEHLCFNVIDGQQ
+82 NINGHSCFNVIDGQQ

-111 NMSDKVLSSET
+111 NMSNKVLSAESN
-122 DILRYSIR
+122 ILRYSIR
-130 EETDKFLRETIL
+130 EETDKFLRESIL
-142 SGEFW
+142 TGDYW
-147 NSEEYKPATKD
+147 NDVEYKPATKD
-158 QYYITEV
+158 QYYIAEV
-165 AKAIAEW
+165 AKAVAEW
-172 FRTNSLEERTI
+172 FNINNLEERTI

-212 LDGADLVRALLITR
+212 LDGADLVRAILITR
-226 AAKQKYPSLLSE
+226 AAKQKYPSLISE
-238 KTFHQIANDDINL
+238 KTLHQIANNDINL
-251 NINIKVSSQG
+251 NINIKVSSLG

-317 FFEAYKDELNA
+317 FFEAYKDKLATHGN
-328 QGKTDLDLRV
+328 TDLDLRI
-338 FENGININGRED
+338 FENGIDKDGEGGN
-350 DDHLEF
+350 DHLEF
-356 YMEVKEFHQTLVDW
+356 YKEVKEFHLTLVDW

-382 LMYNYKSS
+382 LMYNYKSAS
-390 SISFAMLWKEWKS
+390 VSFAMLWNEWKLT
-403 SESKS
+403 ESKS
-408 DFKST
+408 DFKSK

-419 EQLALAYG
+419 EQLALAFPES
-427 KDNDSTETTGT
+427 DDSTDIADK
-438 LIQLRRAITN
+438 LILLRKSITN
-448 IAENWYEKDF
+448 IAENWYVKDF
-458 TILFLPLLDLIPEKK
+458 IIRFLPLLDLIPEKK
-473 QVGNSIR
+473 TVGNSVR

-493 NQEDKEHVRSRSR
+493 NQEDKEHVRSQTRQIAEEN
-506 RMEEEDMS
+506 MTEEDR
-514 EEYLL
+514 L
-519 ALEEENRHGLN
+519 ALEEENRQGIN

-539 KEINRSYGNVEL
+539 ASINRSYGNVEL

-574 NVFLSKLRSLKDN
+574 NVFLSKLQTLKDN
-587 GISDN
+587 GISEDS
-592 TVFWSE
+592 VFWSE
-598 EDIVKTVTSIDSA
+598 EDIVKTVKAIDSS
-611 LTEYLNLPNDLTT
+611 LTDYLELPKELITT
-624 TKAEEA
+624 NTEEA

>member
-1 MRCHCAS
+1 
-8 NTIIPMDELI
+8 MDELI

-48 TVDNIVQLLEDLKG
+48 TVDNIIQLLEDLKG

-68 DEFYCLQNITITKA
+68 DEFYCLQNITITKT
-82 KVNEHLCFNVIDGQQ
+82 NINGHSCFNVIDGQQ

-111 NMSDKVLSSET
+111 NMSNKVLSAESN
-122 DILRYSIR
+122 ILRYSIR
-130 EETDKFLRETIL
+130 EETDKFLRESIL
-142 SGEFW
+142 TGDYW
-147 NSEEYKPATKD
+147 NDVEYKPATKD
-158 QYYITEV
+158 QYYIAEV
-165 AKAIAEW
+165 AKAVAEW
-172 FRTNSLEERTI
+172 FNINNLEERTI

-212 LDGADLVRALLITR
+212 LDGADLVRAILITR
-226 AAKQKYPSLLSE
+226 AAKQKYPSLISE
-238 KTFHQIANDDINL
+238 KTLHQIANDDINL
-251 NINIKVSSQG
+251 NINIKVSSLG

-317 FFEAYKDELNA
+317 FFEAYKDKLATHGN
-328 QGKTDLDLRV
+328 TDLDLRI
-338 FENGININGRED
+338 FENGIDKDGEGGN
-350 DDHLEF
+350 DHLEF
-356 YMEVKEFHQTLVDW
+356 YKEVKEFHLTLVDW

-382 LMYNYKSS
+382 LMYNYKSAS
-390 SISFAMLWKEWKS
+390 VSFAMLWNEWKLT
-403 SESKS
+403 ESKS
-408 DFKST
+408 DFKSK

-419 EQLALAYG
+419 EQLALAFAG
-427 KDNDSTETTGT
+427 SDDSTDIADK
-438 LIQLRRAITN
+438 LILLRKSITN
-448 IAENWYEKDF
+448 IAENWYVKDF
-458 TILFLPLLDLIPEKK
+458 IIRFLPLLDLIPEKK
-473 QVGNSIR
+473 TVGNSVR

-493 NQEDKEHVRSRSR
+493 NQEDKEHVRSQTRQIAEEN
-506 RMEEEDMS
+506 MTEEDR
-514 EEYLL
+514 L
-519 ALEEENRHGLN
+519 ALEEENRQGIN

-539 KEINRSYGNVEL
+539 ASINRGYGNVEL

-574 NVFLSKLRSLKDN
+574 NVFLSKLQTLKDN
-587 GISDN
+587 GISEDS
-592 TVFWSE
+592 VFWSE
-598 EDIVKTVTSIDSA
+598 EDIVKTVKAIDSS
-611 LTEYLNLPNDLTT
+611 LTDYLELPKELITT
-624 TKAEEA
+624 NTEEA

>member
-1 MRCHCAS
+1 
-8 NTIIPMDELI
+8 MDELI

-473 QVGNSIR
+473 PVGNSIR

-624 TKAEEA
+624 IKAEEA

>member
-1 MRCHCAS
+1 
-8 NTIIPMDELI
+8 MDELI

-48 TVDNIVQLLEDLKG
+48 TVDNIIQLLEDLKG

-68 DEFYCLQNITITKA
+68 DEFYCLQNITITKT
-82 KVNEHLCFNVIDGQQ
+82 NINGHSCFNVIDGQQ

-111 NMSDKVLSSET
+111 NMSNKVLSAESN
-122 DILRYSIR
+122 ILRYSIR
-130 EETDKFLRETIL
+130 EETDKFLRESIL
-142 SGEFW
+142 TGDYW
-147 NSEEYKPATKD
+147 NDVEYKPATKD
-158 QYYITEV
+158 QYYIAEV
-165 AKAIAEW
+165 AKAVAEW
-172 FRTNSLEERTI
+172 FNINNLEERTI

-212 LDGADLVRALLITR
+212 LDGADLVRAILITR
-226 AAKQKYPSLLSE
+226 AAKQKYPSLISE
-238 KTFHQIANDDINL
+238 KTLHQNANDDINL
-251 NINIKVSSQG
+251 NINIKVSSLG

-284 KVRSYFEQLLPN
+284 KIRSYFEQLLPN

-317 FFEAYKDELNA
+317 FFEAYKDKLATHGN
-328 QGKTDLDLRV
+328 TDLDLRI
-338 FENGININGRED
+338 FENGIDKDGEGGN
-350 DDHLEF
+350 DHLEF
-356 YMEVKEFHQTLVDW
+356 YKEVKEFHLTLVDW

-382 LMYNYKSS
+382 LMYNYKSAS
-390 SISFAMLWKEWKS
+390 VSFAMLWNEWKLT
-403 SESKS
+403 ESKS
-408 DFKST
+408 DFKSK

-419 EQLALAYG
+419 EQLALAFAG
-427 KDNDSTETTGT
+427 SDDSTDIADK
-438 LIQLRRAITN
+438 LILLRKSITN
-448 IAENWYEKDF
+448 IAENWYVKDF
-458 TILFLPLLDLIPEKK
+458 IIRFLPLLDLIPEKK
-473 QVGNSIR
+473 TVGNSVR

-493 NQEDKEHVRSRSR
+493 NQEDKEHVRSQTRQIAEEN
-506 RMEEEDMS
+506 MTEEDR
-514 EEYLL
+514 L
-519 ALEEENRHGLN
+519 ALEEENRQGIN

-539 KEINRSYGNVEL
+539 ASINRGYGNVEL

-574 NVFLSKLRSLKDN
+574 NVFLSKLQTLKDN
-587 GISDN
+587 GISEDS
-592 TVFWSE
+592 VFWSE
-598 EDIVKTVTSIDSA
+598 EDIVKTVKAIDSS
-611 LTEYLNLPNDLTT
+611 LTDYLELPKELITT
-624 TKAEEA
+624 NTEEA

>member
-1 MRCHCAS
+1 
-8 NTIIPMDELI
+8 MDELI

-68 DEFYCLQNITITKA
+68 DEFYCLQNITITKT
-82 KVNEHLCFNVIDGQQ
+82 NINGHSCFNVIDGQQ

-111 NMSDKVLSSET
+111 NMSNKVLSVESN
-122 DILRYSIR
+122 ILRYSIR
-130 EETDKFLRETIL
+130 EETDKFLRESIL
-142 SGEFW
+142 TGDYW
-147 NSEEYKPATKD
+147 NDVEYKPATKD
-158 QYYITEV
+158 QYYIAEV
-165 AKAIAEW
+165 AKAVAEW
-172 FRTNSLEERTI
+172 FNINNLEERTI

-212 LDGADLVRALLITR
+212 LDGADLVRAILITR
-226 AAKQKYPSLLSE
+226 AAKQKYPSLISE
-238 KTFHQIANDDINL
+238 KTLHQIANNDINL
-251 NINIKVSSQG
+251 NINIKVSSLG

-317 FFEAYKDELNA
+317 FFEAYKDKLATHGN
-328 QGKTDLDLRV
+328 TDLDLRI
-338 FENGININGRED
+338 FENGIDKDGEGGN
-350 DDHLEF
+350 DHLEF
-356 YMEVKEFHQTLVDW
+356 YKEVKEFHLTLVDW

-382 LMYNYKSS
+382 LMYNYKSAS
-390 SISFAMLWKEWKS
+390 VSFAMLWNEWKLT
-403 SESKS
+403 ESKS
-408 DFKST
+408 DFKSK

-419 EQLALAYG
+419 EQLALAFPES
-427 KDNDSTETTGT
+427 DDSTDIADK
-438 LIQLRRAITN
+438 LILLRKSITN
-448 IAENWYEKDF
+448 IAENWYVKDF
-458 TILFLPLLDLIPEKK
+458 IIRFLPLLDLIPEKK
-473 QVGNSIR
+473 TVGNSVR

-493 NQEDKEHVRSRSR
+493 NQEDKEHVRSQTRQIAEEN
-506 RMEEEDMS
+506 MTEEDR
-514 EEYLL
+514 L
-519 ALEEENRHGLN
+519 ALEEENRQGIN

-539 KEINRSYGNVEL
+539 ASINRSYGNVEL

-574 NVFLSKLRSLKDN
+574 NVFLSKLQTLKDN
-587 GISDN
+587 GISEDS
-592 TVFWSE
+592 VFWSE
-598 EDIVKTVTSIDSA
+598 EDIVKTVKAIDSS
-611 LTEYLNLPNDLTT
+611 LTDYLELPKELITT
-624 TKAEEA
+624 NTEEA

>member
-1 MRCHCAS
+1 
-8 NTIIPMDELI
+8 MDELI

-29 KMEGCD
+29 KMEGCK

-48 TVDNIVQLLEDLKG
+48 TVDNVVQLLEDLKG

-82 KVNEHLCFNVIDGQQ
+82 KVNGHLCFNVIDGQQ

-111 NMSDKVLSSET
+111 NMSDKVLSTET

-130 EETDKFLRETIL
+130 EETDKFLRESIL

-147 NSEEYKPATKD
+147 NSAEYKPATKD

-212 LDGADLVRALLITR
+212 LDGADLVRAILITR

-338 FENGININGRED
+338 FENGININGRDD

-427 KDNDSTETTGT
+427 KDNDNTETTGT
-438 LIQLRRAITN
+438 LIQLRKAITN

-493 NQEDKEHVRSRSR
+493 NQEDKEHVRSRTR
-506 RMEEEDMS
+506 RMEEEDMT
-514 EEYLL
+514 EVYRL

-530 SIGNIVLLK
+530 SIGNVVLLK

-587 GISDN
+587 GISEN
-592 TVFWSE
+592 SVFWSE

-624 TKAEEA
+624 IKAEEA

>member
-1 MRCHCAS
+1 
-8 NTIIPMDELI
+8 MDELI

-48 TVDNIVQLLEDLKG
+48 TVDNIIQLLEDLKG

-68 DEFYCLQNITITKA
+68 DEFYCLQNITITKT
-82 KVNEHLCFNVIDGQQ
+82 NINGHSCFNVIDGQQ

-111 NMSDKVLSSET
+111 NMSNKVLSAESN
-122 DILRYSIR
+122 ILRYSIR
-130 EETDKFLRETIL
+130 EETDKFLRESIL
-142 SGEFW
+142 TGDYW
-147 NSEEYKPATKD
+147 NDVEYKPATKD
-158 QYYITEV
+158 QYYIAEV
-165 AKAIAEW
+165 AKAVAEW
-172 FRTNSLEERTI
+172 FNINNLEERTI

-212 LDGADLVRALLITR
+212 LDGADLVRAILITR
-226 AAKQKYPSLLSE
+226 AAKQKYPSLISE
-238 KTFHQIANDDINL
+238 KTLHQIANDDINL
-251 NINIKVSSQG
+251 NINIKVSSLG

-317 FFEAYKDELNA
+317 FFEAYKDKLATHGN
-328 QGKTDLDLRV
+328 TDLDLRI
-338 FENGININGRED
+338 FENGIDKDGEGGN
-350 DDHLEF
+350 DHLEF
-356 YMEVKEFHQTLVDW
+356 YKEVKEFHLTLVDW

-382 LMYNYKSS
+382 LMYNYKSAS
-390 SISFAMLWKEWKS
+390 VSFAMLWNEWKLT
-403 SESKS
+403 ESKS
-408 DFKST
+408 DFKSK

-419 EQLALAYG
+419 EQLALAFPES
-427 KDNDSTETTGT
+427 DDSTDIADK
-438 LIQLRRAITN
+438 LILLRKSITN
-448 IAENWYEKDF
+448 IAENWYVKDF
-458 TILFLPLLDLIPEKK
+458 IIRFLPLLDLIPEKK
-473 QVGNSIR
+473 TVGNSVR

-493 NQEDKEHVRSRSR
+493 NQEDKEHVRSQTRQIAEEN
-506 RMEEEDMS
+506 MTEEDR
-514 EEYLL
+514 L
-519 ALEEENRHGLN
+519 ALEEENRQGIN

-539 KEINRSYGNVEL
+539 ASINRSYSNVEL

-574 NVFLSKLRSLKDN
+574 NVFLSKLQTLKDN
-587 GISDN
+587 GISEDS
-592 TVFWSE
+592 VFWSE
-598 EDIVKTVTSIDSA
+598 EDIVKTVKAIDSS
-611 LTEYLNLPNDLTT
+611 LTDYLELPKELITT
-624 TKAEEA
+624 NTEEA

>member
-1 MRCHCAS
+1 
-8 NTIIPMDELI
+8 MDELI

-29 KMEGCD
+29 KMEGCE

-68 DEFYCLQNITITKA
+68 DEFYCLQNITITKT
-82 KVNEHLCFNVIDGQQ
+82 NINGHSCFNVIDGQQ

-111 NMSDKVLSSET
+111 NMSNKVLSAESN
-122 DILRYSIR
+122 ILRYSIR
-130 EETDKFLRETIL
+130 EETDKFLRESIL
-142 SGEFW
+142 TGDYW
-147 NSEEYKPATKD
+147 NDVEYKPATKD
-158 QYYITEV
+158 QYYIAEV
-165 AKAIAEW
+165 AKAVAEW
-172 FRTNSLEERTI
+172 FNINNLEERTI

-212 LDGADLVRALLITR
+212 LDGADLVRAILITR
-226 AAKQKYPSLLSE
+226 AAKQKYPSLISE
-238 KTFHQIANDDINL
+238 KTLHQIANDDINL

-284 KVRSYFEQLLPN
+284 MVRSYFEQLLPN

-317 FFEAYKDELNA
+317 FFEAYKDKLSTRGA
-328 QGKTDLDLRV
+328 TDLDLRV
-338 FENGININGRED
+338 FENGIDIDGKEGN
-350 DDHLEF
+350 DHFEF
-356 YMEVKEFHQTLVDW
+356 YIKVKEFHLTLVDW

-382 LMYNYKSS
+382 LMYNYKSAS
-390 SISFAMLWKEWKS
+390 VSFAMLWKEWKL

-408 DFKST
+408 DFKSK
-413 LKRIIR
+413 LKCIIR
-419 EQLALAYG
+419 EQLALAFAG
-427 KDNDSTETTGT
+427 PDDSTDMSDK
-438 LIQLRRAITN
+438 LILLRKSITN
-448 IAENWYEKDF
+448 IAENWYTKDF
-458 TILFLPLLDLIPEKK
+458 IIRFLPLLDLIPEKK
-473 QVGNSIR
+473 NVGNSVR

-493 NQEDKEHVRSRSR
+493 NQEDKEHVRSQTRQI
-506 RMEEEDMS
+506 EEEMT
-514 EEYLL
+514 EEDRL
-519 ALEEENRHGLN
+519 ALEEENRHGIN

-539 KEINRSYGNVEL
+539 AAINRSYGNVEL

-574 NVFLSKLRSLKDN
+574 NVFLSKLQSLKDN
-587 GISDN
+587 GISEES
-592 TVFWSE
+592 VFWSE
-598 EDIVKTVTSIDSA
+598 EDIVKTITAIDSS
-611 LTEYLNLPNDLTT
+611 LTDYLELPKDLITINT
-624 TKAEEA
+624 EEA

>member
-1 MRCHCAS
+1 
-8 NTIIPMDELI
+8 MDELI

-48 TVDNIVQLLEDLKG
+48 TVDNIIQLLEDLKG

-68 DEFYCLQNITITKA
+68 DEFYCLQNITITKT
-82 KVNEHLCFNVIDGQQ
+82 NINGHSCFNVIDGQQ

-111 NMSDKVLSSET
+111 NMSNKVLSAESN
-122 DILRYSIR
+122 ILRYSIR
-130 EETDKFLRETIL
+130 EETDKFLRESIL
-142 SGEFW
+142 TGDYW
-147 NSEEYKPATKD
+147 NDVEYKPATKD
-158 QYYITEV
+158 QYYIAEV
-165 AKAIAEW
+165 AKAVAEW
-172 FRTNSLEERTI
+172 FNINNLEERTI

-212 LDGADLVRALLITR
+212 LDGADLVRAILITR
-226 AAKQKYPSLLSE
+226 AAKQKYPSLISE
-238 KTFHQIANDDINL
+238 KTLHQIANDDINL
-251 NINIKVSSQG
+251 NINIKVSSLG

-317 FFEAYKDELNA
+317 FFEAYKDKLATHGN
-328 QGKTDLDLRV
+328 TDLDLRI
-338 FENGININGRED
+338 FENGIDKDGEGGN
-350 DDHLEF
+350 DHLEF
-356 YMEVKEFHQTLVDW
+356 YKEVKEFHLTLVDW

-382 LMYNYKSS
+382 LMYNYKSAS
-390 SISFAMLWKEWKS
+390 VSFAMLWNEWKLT
-403 SESKS
+403 ESKS
-408 DFKST
+408 DFKSK

-419 EQLALAYG
+419 EQLAFAAS
-427 KDNDSTETTGT
+427 DDSTDIADK
-438 LIQLRRAITN
+438 LILLRKSITN
-448 IAENWYEKDF
+448 IAENWYVKDF
-458 TILFLPLLDLIPEKK
+458 IIRFLPLLDLIPEKK
-473 QVGNSIR
+473 TVGNSVR

-493 NQEDKEHVRSRSR
+493 NQEDKEHVRSQTRQIAEEN
-506 RMEEEDMS
+506 MTEEDR
-514 EEYLL
+514 L
-519 ALEEENRHGLN
+519 ALEEENRQGIN

-539 KEINRSYGNVEL
+539 ASINRSYGNVEL

-574 NVFLSKLRSLKDN
+574 NVFLSKLQTLKDN
-587 GISDN
+587 GISEDS
-592 TVFWSE
+592 VFWSE
-598 EDIVKTVTSIDSA
+598 EDIVKTVKAIDSS
-611 LTEYLNLPNDLTT
+611 LTDYLELPKELITT
-624 TKAEEA
+624 NTEEA

>member
-1 MRCHCAS
+1 
-8 NTIIPMDELI
+8 MDELI

-48 TVDNIVQLLEDLKG
+48 TVDNIIQLLEDLKG

-68 DEFYCLQNITITKA
+68 DEFYCLQNITITKT
-82 KVNEHLCFNVIDGQQ
+82 NINGHSCFNVIDGQQ

-111 NMSDKVLSSET
+111 NMSNKVLSAESN
-122 DILRYSIR
+122 ILRYSIR
-130 EETDKFLRETIL
+130 EETDKFLRESIL
-142 SGEFW
+142 TGDYW
-147 NSEEYKPATKD
+147 NDVEYKPATKD
-158 QYYITEV
+158 QYYIAEV
-165 AKAIAEW
+165 AKAVAEW
-172 FRTNSLEERTI
+172 FNINNLEERTI

-212 LDGADLVRALLITR
+212 LDGADLVRAILITR
-226 AAKQKYPSLLSE
+226 AAKQKYPSLISE
-238 KTFHQIANDDINL
+238 KTLHQITNDDINL
-251 NINIKVSSQG
+251 NINIKVSSLG

-317 FFEAYKDELNA
+317 FFEAYKDKLATHGN
-328 QGKTDLDLRV
+328 TDLDLRI
-338 FENGININGRED
+338 FENGIDKDGEGGN
-350 DDHLEF
+350 DHLEF
-356 YMEVKEFHQTLVDW
+356 YKEVKEFHLTLVDW

-382 LMYNYKSS
+382 LMYNYKSAS
-390 SISFAMLWKEWKS
+390 VSFAMLWNEWKLT
-403 SESKS
+403 ESKS
-408 DFKST
+408 DFKSK

-419 EQLALAYG
+419 EQLALAFAES
-427 KDNDSTETTGT
+427 DDSTDIADK
-438 LIQLRRAITN
+438 LILLRKSITN
-448 IAENWYEKDF
+448 IAENWYVKDF
-458 TILFLPLLDLIPEKK
+458 IILRFLPLLDLIPEKK
-473 QVGNSIR
+473 TVGNSVR

-493 NQEDKEHVRSRSR
+493 NQEDKEHVRSQTRQIAEEN
-506 RMEEEDMS
+506 MTEEDR
-514 EEYLL
+514 L
-519 ALEEENRHGLN
+519 ALEEENRQGIN

-539 KEINRSYGNVEL
+539 ASINRSYGNVEL

-574 NVFLSKLRSLKDN
+574 NVFLSKLQTLKDN
-587 GISDN
+587 GISEDS
-592 TVFWSE
+592 VFWSE
-598 EDIVKTVTSIDSA
+598 EDIVKTVKAIDSS
-611 LTEYLNLPNDLTT
+611 LTDYLELPKELITT
-624 TKAEEA
+624 NTEEA

>member
-1 MRCHCAS
+1 
-8 NTIIPMDELI
+8 MDELI

-48 TVDNIVQLLEDLKG
+48 TVDNIIQLLEDLKG

-68 DEFYCLQNITITKA
+68 DEFYCLQNITITKT
-82 KVNEHLCFNVIDGQQ
+82 NINGHSCFNVIDGQQ

-111 NMSDKVLSSET
+111 NMSNKVLSAESN
-122 DILRYSIR
+122 ILRYSIR
-130 EETDKFLRETIL
+130 EETDKFLRESIL
-142 SGEFW
+142 TGDYW
-147 NSEEYKPATKD
+147 NDVEYKPATKD
-158 QYYITEV
+158 QYYIAEV
-165 AKAIAEW
+165 AKAVAEW
-172 FRTNSLEERTI
+172 FNINNLEERTI

-212 LDGADLVRALLITR
+212 LDGADLVRAILITR
-226 AAKQKYPSLLSE
+226 AAKQKYPSLISE
-238 KTFHQIANDDINL
+238 KTLHQITNDDINL
-251 NINIKVSSQG
+251 NINIKVSSLG

-317 FFEAYKDELNA
+317 FFEAYKDKLATHGN
-328 QGKTDLDLRV
+328 TDLDLRI
-338 FENGININGRED
+338 FENGIDKDGEGGN
-350 DDHLEF
+350 DHLEF
-356 YMEVKEFHQTLVDW
+356 YKEVKEFHLTLVDW

-382 LMYNYKSS
+382 LMYNYKSAS
-390 SISFAMLWKEWKS
+390 VSFAMLWNEWKLT
-403 SESKS
+403 ESKS
-408 DFKST
+408 DFKSK

-419 EQLALAYG
+419 EQLALAFAAS
-427 KDNDSTETTGT
+427 DDSTDIADK
-438 LIQLRRAITN
+438 LILLRKSITN
-448 IAENWYEKDF
+448 IAENWYVKDF
-458 TILFLPLLDLIPEKK
+458 IIRFLPLLDLIPEKK
-473 QVGNSIR
+473 TVGNSVR

-493 NQEDKEHVRSRSR
+493 NQEDKEHVRSQTRQIAEEN
-506 RMEEEDMS
+506 MTEEDR
-514 EEYLL
+514 L
-519 ALEEENRHGLN
+519 ALEEENRQGIN

-539 KEINRSYGNVEL
+539 ASINRSYGNVEL
-551 VKKMDRIAREH
+551 VKKMDIIAREH

-574 NVFLSKLRSLKDN
+574 NVFLSKLQTLKDN
-587 GISDN
+587 GISEDS
-592 TVFWSE
+592 VFWSE
-598 EDIVKTVTSIDSA
+598 EDIVKTVKAIDSS
-611 LTEYLNLPNDLTT
+611 LTDYLELPKELITT
-624 TKAEEA
+624 NTEEA

>member
-1 MRCHCAS
+1 
-8 NTIIPMDELI
+8 MDELI

-68 DEFYCLQNITITKA
+68 DEFYCLQNITITKT
-82 KVNEHLCFNVIDGQQ
+82 NINGHSCFNVIDGQQ

-111 NMSDKVLSSET
+111 NMSNKVLSAESN
-122 DILRYSIR
+122 ILRYSIR
-130 EETDKFLRETIL
+130 EETDKFLRESIL
-142 SGEFW
+142 TGDYW
-147 NSEEYKPATKD
+147 NDVEYKPATKD
-158 QYYITEV
+158 QYYIAEV
-165 AKAIAEW
+165 AKAVAEW
-172 FRTNSLEERTI
+172 FNINNLEERTI

-212 LDGADLVRALLITR
+212 LDGADLVRAILITR
-226 AAKQKYPSLLSE
+226 AAKQKYPSLISE
-238 KTFHQIANDDINL
+238 KTLHQIANDDINL
-251 NINIKVSSQG
+251 NINIKVSSLG

-317 FFEAYKDELNA
+317 FFEAYKDKLATHGN
-328 QGKTDLDLRV
+328 TDLDLRI
-338 FENGININGRED
+338 FENGIDKDGEGGN
-350 DDHLEF
+350 DHLEF
-356 YMEVKEFHQTLVDW
+356 YKEVKEFHLTLVDW

-382 LMYNYKSS
+382 LMYNYKSAS
-390 SISFAMLWKEWKS
+390 VSFAMLWNEWKLT
-403 SESKS
+403 ESKS
-408 DFKST
+408 DFKSK

-419 EQLALAYG
+419 EQLALAFAG
-427 KDNDSTETTGT
+427 SDDSTDIADK
-438 LIQLRRAITN
+438 LILLRKSITN
-448 IAENWYEKDF
+448 IAENWYVKDKDF
-458 TILFLPLLDLIPEKK
+458 IIRFLPLLDLIPEKK
-473 QVGNSIR
+473 TVGNSVR

-493 NQEDKEHVRSRSR
+493 NQEDKEHVRSQTRQIAEEN
-506 RMEEEDMS
+506 MTEEDR
-514 EEYLL
+514 L
-519 ALEEENRHGLN
+519 ALEEENRQGIN

-539 KEINRSYGNVEL
+539 ASINRSYGNVEL
-551 VKKMDRIAREH
+551 VTKMDRIAREH

-574 NVFLSKLRSLKDN
+574 NVFLSKLQTLKDN
-587 GISDN
+587 GISEDS
-592 TVFWSE
+592 VFWSE
-598 EDIVKTVTSIDSA
+598 EDIVKTVKAIDSS
-611 LTEYLNLPNDLTT
+611 LTDYLELPKELITT
-624 TKAEEA
+624 NTEEA

>member
-1 MRCHCAS
+1 
-8 NTIIPMDELI
+8 MDELI

-48 TVDNIVQLLEDLKG
+48 TVDNIIQLLEDLKG

-68 DEFYCLQNITITKA
+68 DEFYCLQNITITKT
-82 KVNEHLCFNVIDGQQ
+82 NINGHSCFNVIDGQQ

-111 NMSDKVLSSET
+111 NMSNKVLSAESN
-122 DILRYSIR
+122 ILRYSIR
-130 EETDKFLRETIL
+130 EETDKFLRESIL
-142 SGEFW
+142 TGDYW
-147 NSEEYKPATKD
+147 NDVEYKPATKD
-158 QYYITEV
+158 QYYIAEV
-165 AKAIAEW
+165 AKAVAEW
-172 FRTNSLEERTI
+172 FNINNLEERTI

-212 LDGADLVRALLITR
+212 LDGADLVRAILITR
-226 AAKQKYPSLLSE
+226 AAKQKYPSLISE
-238 KTFHQIANDDINL
+238 KTLHQITNDDINL
-251 NINIKVSSQG
+251 NINIKVSSLG

-317 FFEAYKDELNA
+317 FFEAYKDKLATHGN
-328 QGKTDLDLRV
+328 TDLDLRI
-338 FENGININGRED
+338 FENGIDKDGEGGN
-350 DDHLEF
+350 DHLEF
-356 YMEVKEFHQTLVDW
+356 YKEVKEFHLTLVDW

-382 LMYNYKSS
+382 LMYNYKSAS
-390 SISFAMLWKEWKS
+390 VSFAMLWNEWKLT
-403 SESKS
+403 ESKS
-408 DFKST
+408 DFKSK

-419 EQLALAYG
+419 EQLALAFARS
-427 KDNDSTETTGT
+427 DDSTDIADK
-438 LIQLRRAITN
+438 LILLRKSITN
-448 IAENWYEKDF
+448 IAENWYVKDF
-458 TILFLPLLDLIPEKK
+458 IIRFLPLLDLIPEKK
-473 QVGNSIR
+473 TVGNSVR

-493 NQEDKEHVRSRSR
+493 NQEDKEHVRSQTRQIAEEN
-506 RMEEEDMS
+506 MTEEDR
-514 EEYLL
+514 L
-519 ALEEENRHGLN
+519 ALEEENRQGIN

-539 KEINRSYGNVEL
+539 ASINRSYGNVEL

-574 NVFLSKLRSLKDN
+574 NVFLSKLQTLKDN
-587 GISDN
+587 GISEDS
-592 TVFWSE
+592 VFWSE
-598 EDIVKTVTSIDSA
+598 EDIVKTVKAIDSS
-611 LTEYLNLPNDLTT
+611 LTDYLELPKELITT
-624 TKAEEA
+624 NTEEA

>member
-1 MRCHCAS
+1 
-8 NTIIPMDELI
+8 MDELI

-48 TVDNIVQLLEDLKG
+48 TVDNIIQLLEDLKG

-68 DEFYCLQNITITKA
+68 DEFYCLQNITITKT
-82 KVNEHLCFNVIDGQQ
+82 NINGHSCFNVIDGQQ

-111 NMSDKVLSSET
+111 NMSNKVLSAESN
-122 DILRYSIR
+122 ILRYSIR
-130 EETDKFLRETIL
+130 EETDKFLRESIL
-142 SGEFW
+142 TGDYW
-147 NSEEYKPATKD
+147 NDVEYKPATKD
-158 QYYITEV
+158 QYYIAEV
-165 AKAIAEW
+165 AKAVAEW
-172 FRTNSLEERTI
+172 FNINNLEERTI

-212 LDGADLVRALLITR
+212 LDGADLVRAILITR
-226 AAKQKYPSLLSE
+226 AAKQKYPSLISE
-238 KTFHQIANDDINL
+238 KTLHQIANDDINM
-251 NINIKVSSQG
+251 NINIKVSSLG
-261 KINEF
+261 KMNEF

-317 FFEAYKDELNA
+317 FFEAYKDKLATHGN
-328 QGKTDLDLRV
+328 TDLDLRI
-338 FENGININGRED
+338 FENGIDKDGEGGN
-350 DDHLEF
+350 DHLEF
-356 YMEVKEFHQTLVDW
+356 YKEVKEFHLTLVDW

-382 LMYNYKSS
+382 LMYNYKSAS
-390 SISFAMLWKEWKS
+390 VSFAMLWNEWKLT
-403 SESKS
+403 ESKS
-408 DFKST
+408 DFKSK

-419 EQLALAYG
+419 EQLALAFAG
-427 KDNDSTETTGT
+427 SDDSTDIADK
-438 LIQLRRAITN
+438 LILLRKSITN
-448 IAENWYEKDF
+448 IAENWYVKDF
-458 TILFLPLLDLIPEKK
+458 IIRFLPLLDLIPEKK
-473 QVGNSIR
+473 TVGNSVR

-493 NQEDKEHVRSRSR
+493 NQEDKEHVRSQTRQIAEEN
-506 RMEEEDMS
+506 MTEEDR
-514 EEYLL
+514 L
-519 ALEEENRHGLN
+519 ALEEENRQGIN

-539 KEINRSYGNVEL
+539 ASINRSYGNVEL

-574 NVFLSKLRSLKDN
+574 NVFLSKLQTLKDN
-587 GISDN
+587 GISEDS
-592 TVFWSE
+592 VFWSE
-598 EDIVKTVTSIDSA
+598 EDIVKTVKAIDSS
-611 LTEYLNLPNDLTT
+611 LTDYLELPKELITT
-624 TKAEEA
+624 NTEEA

>member
-1 MRCHCAS
+1 
-8 NTIIPMDELI
+8 MDELI

-68 DEFYCLQNITITKA
+68 DEFYCLQNITITKT
-82 KVNEHLCFNVIDGQQ
+82 NINGHSCFNVIDGQQ

-111 NMSDKVLSSET
+111 NMSNKVLSAESN
-122 DILRYSIR
+122 ILRYSIR
-130 EETDKFLRETIL
+130 EETDKFLRESIL
-142 SGEFW
+142 TGDYW
-147 NSEEYKPATKD
+147 NDVEYKPATKD
-158 QYYITEV
+158 QYYIAEV
-165 AKAIAEW
+165 AKAVAEW
-172 FRTNSLEERTI
+172 FNINNLEERTI

-212 LDGADLVRALLITR
+212 LDGADLVRAILITR
-226 AAKQKYPSLLSE
+226 AAKQKYPSLISE
-238 KTFHQIANDDINL
+238 KTLHQIANNDINL
-251 NINIKVSSQG
+251 NINIKVSSLG

-317 FFEAYKDELNA
+317 FFEAYKDKLATHGN
-328 QGKTDLDLRV
+328 TDLDLRI
-338 FENGININGRED
+338 FENGIDKDGEGGN
-350 DDHLEF
+350 DHLEF
-356 YMEVKEFHQTLVDW
+356 YKEVKEFHLTLVDW

-382 LMYNYKSS
+382 LMYNYKSAS
-390 SISFAMLWKEWKS
+390 VSFAMLWNEWKLT
-403 SESKS
+403 ESKS
-408 DFKST
+408 DFKSK

-419 EQLALAYG
+419 EQLALAFAG
-427 KDNDSTETTGT
+427 SDDSTDIADK
-438 LIQLRRAITN
+438 LILLRKSITN
-448 IAENWYEKDF
+448 IAENWYVKDF
-458 TILFLPLLDLIPEKK
+458 IIRFLPLLDLIPEKK
-473 QVGNSIR
+473 TVGNSVR

-493 NQEDKEHVRSRSR
+493 NQEDKEHVRSQTRQIAEEN
-506 RMEEEDMS
+506 MTEEDR
-514 EEYLL
+514 L
-519 ALEEENRHGLN
+519 ALEEENRQGIN

-539 KEINRSYGNVEL
+539 ASINRSYGNVEL

-574 NVFLSKLRSLKDN
+574 NVFLSKLQTLKDN
-587 GISDN
+587 GISEDS
-592 TVFWSE
+592 VFWSE
-598 EDIVKTVTSIDSA
+598 EDIVKTVKAIDSS
-611 LTEYLNLPNDLTT
+611 LTDYLELPKELITT
-624 TKAEEA
+624 NTEEA